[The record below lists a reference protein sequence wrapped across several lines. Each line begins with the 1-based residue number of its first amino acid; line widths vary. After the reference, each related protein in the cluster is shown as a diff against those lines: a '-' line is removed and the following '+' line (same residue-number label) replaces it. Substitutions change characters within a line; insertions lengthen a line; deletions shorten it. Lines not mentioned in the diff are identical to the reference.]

1 MILADVERRQR
12 VFKTELDTLYQF
24 LMYIKTNPNT
34 KIANIRFALKKD
46 NVTVPVMEMESYG
59 LLTKTK
65 VGKEMHIN
73 LTERG
78 SKILLILEEMN
89 ATQINRRTNTN
100 GKK

>member
-1 MILADVERRQR
+1 
-12 VFKTELDTLYQF
+12 
-24 LMYIKTNPNT
+24 
-34 KIANIRFALKKD
+34 
-46 NVTVPVMEMESYG
+46 MEMESYG

-78 SKILLILEEMN
+78 NKILLILEEMN